1 MTFIV
6 PNYFLDEKPNAIVSS
21 DSFFTLA
28 YSSRKTNEKIL
39 IRNTMHSMILV
50 LNGTKKVSSTLT
62 NFEVLA
68 KDIFFLKQG
77 NYIMSEIVDN
87 QGAYEA
93 LLVYFDDDFMM
104 RFINKY
110 SINFNNAKKNE
121 ICAFSAD
128 RLLSSLIDSISLYI
142 HQNVEQKNEIL
153 KLKVEEIFLH
163 LLSEHKREFTAF
175 LHAIK
180 STSKERIRYI
190 LEANID
196 MITSVEDM
204 CKITRLSKGELRKE
218 TQKLFGLQPKAW
230 FNQQRLE
237 EASILLQNSDDSI
250 SSIAIKCGFATSS
263 WFGVQFKKQFSL
275 TPREY
280 REQNR

>member
-1 MTFIV
+1 
-6 PNYFLDEKPNAIVSS
+6 
-21 DSFFTLA
+21 
-28 YSSRKTNEKIL
+28 
-39 IRNTMHSMILV
+39 
-50 LNGTKKVSSTLT
+50 
-62 NFEVLA
+62 
-68 KDIFFLKQG
+68 
-77 NYIMSEIVDN
+77 MSEIVDN

-104 RFINKY
+104 RFINKHP
-110 SINFNNAKKNE
+110 INFNNVEEND

-142 HQNVEQKNEIL
+142 HQKVEQKNEIL

-163 LLSEHKREFTAF
+163 LLSEYKTEFTAF

-230 FNQQRLE
+230 LNKQHLE
-237 EASILLQNSDDSI
+237 EASILLQNSDDTI
-250 SSIAIKCGFATSS
+250 SSIATKCGFATSS